1 MENTVKIKKRYL
13 FFRKE
18 AKKILRDIFK
28 IKNEQKN
35 LKNIY
40 LDFLQVAFISRSFS
54 DELLNTIN
62 YLESQGV
69 LVDIIN
75 LKPNLK
81 KLINR
86 VEKIKEK
93 IQKETGLG
101 VVDK

>member
-1 MENTVKIKKRYL
+1 MTIKSGLAERPI
-13 FFRKE
+13 KE